1 MVKKQVSRSEAR
13 RVAEKAVKALRPY
26 CQRVEVCGSYRRLFL
41 EVGDVDIVA
50 VAKSEN
56 SFVWAGLEVLA
67 PTRIRGGTSEAKL
80 GCFEIDGVQ
89 VDVWLV
95 PAESWGAA
103 LMFATGPVERNKRQ
117 RQHARRQGM
126 VLNQYGLFN
135 EATGEVLASKT
146 EKDIYDALGE
156 TYREPWE
163 R

>member
-1 MVKKQVSRSEAR
+1 
-13 RVAEKAVKALRPY
+13 
-26 CQRVEVCGSYRRLFL
+26 
-41 EVGDVDIVA
+41 
-50 VAKSEN
+50 
-56 SFVWAGLEVLA
+56 
-67 PTRIRGGTSEAKL
+67 
-80 GCFEIDGVQ
+80 
-89 VDVWLV
+89 
-95 PAESWGAA
+95 
-103 LMFATGPVERNKRQ
+103 MFATGPVERNKRQ